1 MNFLKKNWFF
11 FTMIIGI
18 VAGCLVGYFWEG
30 ATVLEP
36 LGTLFLNLMFCVV
49 VPMVFFSISSAIAN
63 MKSAKRAG
71 KLMGT
76 TVVTFMCTTIIA
88 SVLMYVLVR
97 FIPVYIGDPVFSEEV
112 KAPMSV
118 GEMVVG
124 FFSKPDFPDLWS
136 RRSILQLIVAGLR
149 RADVRRT

>member
-49 VPMVFFSISSAIAN
+49 VPMVFCSISSAIAN
-63 MKSAKRAG
+63 MKSIRRAG
-71 KLMGT
+71 KLLGT
-76 TVVTFMCTTIIA
+76 TVVTFFCTAAIA
-88 SVLMYVLVR
+88 SIIMYIIVIRKVR
-97 FIPVYIGDPVFSEEV
+97 KE
-112 KAPMSV
+112 
-118 GEMVVG
+118 
-124 FFSKPDFPDLWS
+124 S
-136 RRSILQLIVAGLR
+136 REDQAF
-149 RADVRRT
+149 